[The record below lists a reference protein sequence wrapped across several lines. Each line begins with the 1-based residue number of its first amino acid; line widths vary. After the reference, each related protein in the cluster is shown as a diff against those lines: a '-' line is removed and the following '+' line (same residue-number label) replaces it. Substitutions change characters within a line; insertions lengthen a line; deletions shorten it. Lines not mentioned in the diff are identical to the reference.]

1 MNAPRPITSGVF
13 RVSGHPSYLGF
24 VLPLSGI
31 AIGLGTATPF
41 TAVLAFFVITS
52 RWYIPFEENKIE
64 ETFGSEYLAYKPRTG
79 RWAQKRPPVAPD
91 AIPSHYTHTA
101 PGSGERDTFCNHAC
115 DRQLASTRR
124 FDDPKRDHH

>member
-1 MNAPRPITSGVF
+1 MQKLLPPAPITSGVF
-13 RVSGHPSYLGF
+13 RVNGHPSYLGF

-52 RWYIPFEENKIE
+52 RWYIPFEENKME

-91 AIPSHYTHTA
+91 AIPSHYAHTA
-101 PGSGERDTFCNHAC
+101 PGRT
-115 DRQLASTRR
+115 L
-124 FDDPKRDHH
+124 